1 MEAKTNPVTDD
12 KNQPIKVML
21 DSEYWIDFKND
32 YPEQFEEFV
41 EIVDENKIEVL
52 FSYGNFIDLIKRKHQ
67 DRLSEMIS
75 KVVSTYITPQD
86 YVGDSYSWSDNP
98 VDLVPDPFVKE
109 QVVTDTEDFG
119 EVKTLRY
126 LFRVSDWE
134 GLDEYIDAVEYL
146 ESVRRKMDEEG
157 RNGDDYVQ
165 ALLLDIEEG
174 KSELHYS
181 ERGSAEVISTVV
193 QAKRIQEVKEEENI
207 DFNDVADM
215 EICTHAILTNT
226 DVLVIE
232 SKWKNAG
239 IIESSLDRMASSTEI
254 EVLDDIDMFMDRM
267 RRISAK

>member
-1 MEAKTNPVTDD
+1 METSNNSASEHQTEPT
-12 KNQPIKVML
+12 KVML
-21 DSEYWIDFKND
+21 DSEYWIDFKDD

-41 EIVDENKIEVL
+41 EIVDENNIEVL

-75 KVVSTYITPQD
+75 RVVSTYITPQD
-86 YVGDSYSWSDNP
+86 YVGDSYSYSDDP
-98 VDLVPDPFVKE
+98 VDLVPEPLVKE
-109 QVVTDTEDFG
+109 RVVSDTEDFG

-181 ERGSAEVISTVV
+181 ERGTAEVISTVV
-193 QAKRIQEVKEEENI
+193 QAKRIQEVKQEENI

-239 IIESSLDRMASSTEI
+239 IIESSLDRMASSIEI
-254 EVLDDIDMFMDRM
+254 EVIDEIEMFMDRM
-267 RRISAK
+267 RNISSQ